1 MADHIY
7 TLQVYIENTQTG
19 IKAVGKMKYLTRQNK
34 LLKKRSALKTLGSAL
49 KTLGLLSLS
58 PALAGLGISS
68 MKDVKEIYDNIPVKN
83 NEDTKEI
90 NYTYSSKI
98 ELSPVLLAQIEEYLE
113 ECKKI

>member
-1 MADHIY
+1 
-7 TLQVYIENTQTG
+7 
-19 IKAVGKMKYLTRQNK
+19 MKYLNKQNN
-34 LLKKRSALKTLGSAL
+34 LLKKRSAL

-83 NEDTKEI
+83 KE
-90 NYTYSSKI
+90 NAEEMQYTYSGRI

>member
-1 MADHIY
+1 MAE
-7 TLQVYIENTQTG
+7 YIFTQKVFTKNTQTG
-19 IKAVGKMKYLTRQNK
+19 IKAVGKMKYLRRQNK
-34 LLKKRSALKTLGSAL
+34 LLKKRSAL

-58 PALAGLGISS
+58 PALAGLGVSS

-83 NEDTKEI
+83 NDTEEFK
-90 NYTYSSKI
+90 YTYSSKI

>member
-1 MADHIY
+1 
-7 TLQVYIENTQTG
+7 
-19 IKAVGKMKYLTRQNK
+19 MKYLNKQNN
-34 LLKKRSALKTLGSAL
+34 LLKKRSALKTI
-49 KTLGLLSLS
+49 GLLSLS

-83 NEDTKEI
+83 KE
-90 NYTYSSKI
+90 NTEEMQYTYSGRI

>member
-1 MADHIY
+1 
-7 TLQVYIENTQTG
+7 
-19 IKAVGKMKYLTRQNK
+19 MKYLVRQNK
-34 LLKKRSALKTLGSAL
+34 LLKKRSAL

-83 NEDTKEI
+83 NKDTEEFK
-90 NYTYSSKI
+90 YTYSSKI

-113 ECKKI
+113 ECKNI

>member
-19 IKAVGKMKYLTRQNK
+19 IKAVGKMKYLRRQNN
-34 LLKKRSALKTLGSAL
+34 LLKKRSAL

-83 NEDTKEI
+83 K
-90 NYTYSSKI
+90 SFP
-98 ELSPVLLAQIEEYLE
+98 LFYLPR
-113 ECKKI
+113 

>member
-1 MADHIY
+1 MAE
-7 TLQVYIENTQTG
+7 YIFTQKVFTKNTQTG
-19 IKAVGKMKYLTRQNK
+19 IKAVGKMKYLRRQNN
-34 LLKKRSALKTLGSAL
+34 LLKKRSTLKTLC
-49 KTLGLLSLS
+49 LLSLS

-83 NEDTKEI
+83 NDTEEFK
-90 NYTYSSKI
+90 YTYSSKI

>member
-1 MADHIY
+1 
-7 TLQVYIENTQTG
+7 
-19 IKAVGKMKYLTRQNK
+19 MKYLTRQNN
-34 LLKKRSALKTLGSAL
+34 LLKKRSAL

>member
-1 MADHIY
+1 MAE
-7 TLQVYIENTQTG
+7 YIFTQKVFIKNTQTG

-34 LLKKRSALKTLGSAL
+34 LLKKRSAL

-83 NEDTKEI
+83 NDTEEFK
-90 NYTYSSKI
+90 YTYSSKI

>member
-1 MADHIY
+1 
-7 TLQVYIENTQTG
+7 
-19 IKAVGKMKYLTRQNK
+19 MKYLRRQNN
-34 LLKKRSALKTLGSAL
+34 LLKKRSAL

-83 NEDTKEI
+83 NEKTKEFK
-90 NYTYSSKI
+90 YTYSSKI

>member
-34 LLKKRSALKTLGSAL
+34 LLKKRSALKTLG
-49 KTLGLLSLS
+49 LLSLS

-68 MKDVKEIYDNIPVKN
+68 MKNVKKIYDNIPVKN
-83 NEDTKEI
+83 NDTEEFK
-90 NYTYSSKI
+90 YTYSSKI
-98 ELSPVLLAQIEEYLE
+98 ERIFRRM
-113 ECKKI
+113 

>member
-1 MADHIY
+1 
-7 TLQVYIENTQTG
+7 
-19 IKAVGKMKYLTRQNK
+19 MKYLTRQNN
-34 LLKKRSALKTLGSAL
+34 LLKKRSTL

-68 MKDVKEIYDNIPVKN
+68 MKDAKEIYNNIHVKN
-83 NEDTKEI
+83 KE
-90 NYTYSSKI
+90 NTEELQYTYSGRI